1 MTSKATTFRRTFMQ
15 TLWYWLFRSLG
26 WNADYR
32 EPGIN
37 KYIIIVWPHTS
48 NFDFPLGFIFSR
60 AYPLPTPHFLAKN
73 SAFKGIWGPIGR
85 KVGGIAVDRSKSSNF
100 VDQVAA
106 EFARR
111 DKFVL
116 AVTPEGTRSKTP
128 YWKSGFYYMALAANV
143 PVVMATID
151 YSKKT
156 IFYGTSFMPSGNTE
170 ADLDIIRRYY
180 AGAQGRHPERM
191 GEIRFRPTEPTEATD
206 LAAPEPAKEDAP
218 AA

>member
-1 MTSKATTFRRTFMQ
+1 MTAEAAPIRRTFVQ
-15 TLWYWLFRSLG
+15 TLWYWLFRCLG

-32 EPGIN
+32 EPGIK

-60 AYPLPTPHFLAKN
+60 AYPLPKPHFLAKD

-106 EFARR
+106 EFARHEQ
-111 DKFVL
+111 FVL

-151 YSKKT
+151 YAKRVIS
-156 IFYGTSFMPSGNTE
+156 YGTSFMPSGNVE
-170 ADLDIIRRYY
+170 ADLEIIRRYY
-180 AGAQGRHPERM
+180 AGAEGRHLERM
-191 GEIRFRPTEPTEATD
+191 GEIRFRPSEPTETEPIETT
-206 LAAPEPAKEDAP
+206 APPA
-218 AA
+218 

>member
-1 MTSKATTFRRTFMQ
+1 MTAESAGFRRTFTQ
-15 TLWYWLFRSLG
+15 TLWYWLFRAMG

-32 EPGIN
+32 EPDSS

-48 NFDFPLGFIFSR
+48 NWDFPIGFIFSR
-60 AYPLPTPHFLAKN
+60 AYPLPRPHFLAKD
-73 SAFKGIWGPIGR
+73 SAFKGILGPIAR
-85 KVGGIAVDRSKSSNF
+85 WLGGIPVDRSKSTNF
-100 VDQVAA
+100 VDQVAE
-106 EFARR
+106 EFSRHERFA
-111 DKFVL
+111 L

-151 YSKKT
+151 YAKKT
-156 IFYGTSFMPSGNTE
+156 IFYGTSFMPSGNLE
-170 ADLDIIRRYY
+170 ADFDIIRRYY

-191 GEIRFRPTEPTEATD
+191 GEIRPK
-206 LAAPEPAKEDAP
+206 PAELSTGTPIDTNAP

>member
-1 MTSKATTFRRTFMQ
+1 MTAEAVGFRRNFLQ
-15 TLWYWLFRSLG
+15 TLWYWLFRALG

-32 EPGIN
+32 EPDAP

-48 NFDFPLGFIFSR
+48 NWDFPLGFIFSR
-60 AYPLPTPHFLAKN
+60 AWPMPRPHFLAKN
-73 SAFKGIWGPIGR
+73 SAFKGIMGPIAR
-85 KVGGIAVDRSKSSNF
+85 WAGGIPVDRSKSTNF

-106 EFARR
+106 EFARHER
-111 DKFVL
+111 FVL
-116 AVTPEGTRSKTP
+116 AVTPEGTRSKTA

-151 YSKKT
+151 YAKKL
-156 IFYGTSFMPSGNTE
+156 ISYGTSFMPSGNLE
-170 ADLDIIRRYY
+170 ADFDIIRRYY

-191 GEIRFRPTEPTEATD
+191 GEIQVRPTEPGELAEPTEPTE
-206 LAAPEPAKEDAP
+206 KDAP